1 MNGDEIQH
9 TKTWD
14 AEGGP
19 LQDMAS
25 LNNKLRPD
33 HHMAYLKTLQLHEN
47 QCMLGLAEHLNISTP
62 NQHYKQ
68 DLEVGSAQERG
79 KGSTCDT
86 KRYYP

>member
-1 MNGDEIQH
+1 
-9 TKTWD
+9 
-14 AEGGP
+14 
-19 LQDMAS
+19 
-25 LNNKLRPD
+25 
-33 HHMAYLKTLQLHEN
+33 MAYLKTLQLHEN

-79 KGSTCDT
+79 KGSMCDT